1 MNDGTRNPEQSPVK
15 KKQRARKAKGR
26 THNPQPKDLST
37 SNRSKEKRKRSYV
50 WNFIDGSDPT
60 RNMCRG
66 CGQTFE
72 KTTRTGSLGYHIN
85 VCSGPRVI
93 FDKDEAEKYLA
104 MALLTNNIAPGFLE
118 CPWTQA
124 WAKLLRPDY
133 SLPGRTTFN
142 DTLCPKAV
150 ELLKRMMEEKI
161 ANILSFCVSFDGWSS
176 TAVRGYL
183 GVIAHGIDQHW
194 KLECFFLALRRV
206 TSVETADCVAR
217 IAMEVKMLF
226 TVNKM

>member
-1 MNDGTRNPEQSPVK
+1 
-15 KKQRARKAKGR
+15 
-26 THNPQPKDLST
+26 
-37 SNRSKEKRKRSYV
+37 
-50 WNFIDGSDPT
+50 
-60 RNMCRG
+60 
-66 CGQTFE
+66 
-72 KTTRTGSLGYHIN
+72 
-85 VCSGPRVI
+85 
-93 FDKDEAEKYLA
+93 

-206 TSVETADCVAR
+206 TSAETADVGVGTRHCYRWRECNEVCNRAAHREEVVLLYTAFDTSRRAASER
-217 IAMEVKMLF
+217 IS
-226 TVNKM
+226 